1 MENLKIRKFQ
11 QEIINFVNQS
21 DLPIEVKRL
30 CLNEITAQVNAAA
43 EQQVYA
49 ENSKEMEKSEKAEVA
64 QSNASESADME
75 TNKEN
80 AHGN

>member
-1 MENLKIRKFQ
+1 MKNLKIRQFQ
-11 QEIINFVNQS
+11 QAIINFVNQS

-30 CLNEITAQVNAAA
+30 CLNDISAQVNAAA

-49 ENSKEMEKSEKAEVA
+49 ENEEERKNTEKAEVA
-64 QSNASESADME
+64 QSNASKSVDEA

-80 AHGN
+80 TNGN

>member
-1 MENLKIRKFQ
+1 MENLKIRQFQ
-11 QEIINFVNQS
+11 QAIINFINQS

-30 CLNEITAQVNAAA
+30 CLNDITAQVNAAA

-49 ENSKEMEKSEKAEVA
+49 ENSKEMENSEKAEVA
-64 QSNASESADME
+64 QSNAAESSDMA

-80 AHGN
+80 TYGN